1 MYFDP
6 VYLLFVGPAMILA
19 FIASMMTKGRFKKW
33 AQVPGARGLSGAE
46 TARYILDV
54 SNLRDVRVE
63 PSQGMLSDHYDP
75 GTRVVRL
82 SPDVFEGRSVAS
94 LAVAAH
100 EVGHAIQHRDNYGP
114 MALRTLAVPLANIG
128 SNFAFILFFIGLA
141 VQAMSIAWLGVILFG
156 GVVLFQLVTLPVEL
170 DASARAKAILWERG
184 LVVAGEREGVSKVL
198 NAAALTYVA
207 AALTSIL
214 TLFYFL
220 MRLGVFGGGRR
231 ND

>member
-19 FIASMMTKGRFKKW
+19 FVASMMTKGRFKKW
-33 AQVPGARGLSGAE
+33 AKVPGARGLSGAE

-54 SNLRDVRVE
+54 SNLGDVRVE
-63 PSQGMLSDHYDP
+63 PSHGMLSDHYDP
-75 GTRVVRL
+75 SSRVVRL
-82 SPDVFEGRSVAS
+82 SPDVFGGRSVAS

-114 MALRTLAVPLANIG
+114 MALRTLAVPMANIG

-141 VQAMSIAWLGVILFG
+141 MQAMSIAWLGVILFG

-170 DASARAKAILWERG
+170 DASARAKAILWDRG

-231 ND
+231 DD

>member
-63 PSQGMLSDHYDP
+63 PSHGMLSDHYDP

-141 VQAMSIAWLGVILFG
+141 MQAMSIAWLGVILFG

>member
-19 FIASMMTKGRFKKW
+19 FVASMMTKGRFKKW
-33 AQVPGARGLSGAE
+33 SQVPGARGLSGAE

-54 SNLRDVRVE
+54 SNLRDVGVE
-63 PSQGMLSDHYDP
+63 RSHGMLSDHYDP
-75 GTRVVRL
+75 RTRVVRL
-82 SPDVFEGRSVAS
+82 SPDVFDGRSVAS

-100 EVGHAIQHRDNYGP
+100 EVGHAIQHRDEYGP
-114 MALRTLAVPLANIG
+114 MALRTFAVPMATLG
-128 SNFAFILFFIGLA
+128 SNFAFVLFFIGLFMQIMA
-141 VQAMSIAWLGVILFG
+141 VAWLGVFLFSA
-156 GVVLFQLVTLPVEL
+156 VVLFQLVTLPVEL
-170 DASARAKAILWERG
+170 DASARAKTILWERG
-184 LVVAGEREGVSKVL
+184 LVVEQERQGVSKVL

-214 TLFYFL
+214 TLLYFL